1 MASVSR
7 VAEPGPRELSTGRV
21 LWLVARLSLRR
32 SYNRLGNVW
41 RRKPKS
47 GEASA
52 TGPSV
57 TGPNVAGPSVAGPSV
72 RTRNATGRKET
83 GGKLLLAFMAIV
95 FAWQT
100 VTTSARLMQRVS
112 RLTEQRAHA
121 DVVVLDPVTYHLI
134 RLAAAQQEDVGQPL
148 SAEGKALLERALD
161 RPEFGL
167 SDEAREARGAQIR
180 DTFQSRGLDGF
191 HESTIPEDRFWPSA
205 ELWYDGGSPLG
216 VLKPL
221 GVVAFFLALAQILQH
236 VAGSDDDLARVG
248 PGLEWLFTFPVRAR
262 ALFLARAV
270 AAPFASPLAWVV
282 LLPFYAVVFACA
294 GQGAFG
300 VLSAAAAAI
309 YIALLGGGLR
319 VLLETT
325 LRRALPAIW
334 VSRVQ
339 AVLLTLS
346 LLPLAAGYT
355 VAFSPVTSGMLHWA
369 SELPSLALYEPL
381 TLPLAWA
388 LGGSQAGLAA
398 LLALGLLGVWL
409 VASVAVAER
418 MVQGGVT
425 TGAGEHG
432 AVRSRGESGV
442 ASRVGFSR
450 GVLLKE
456 WRALLRDRRT
466 RAQAFFGPLLLFGMQ
481 FVLNPSLARAITSNA
496 RHAATAAFAVSAFS
510 LTTSAFT
517 ALASEGPAL
526 YWLYTAPVPLG
537 RALLEKLWVRGV
549 VSAVFGLLVFVVA
562 WVTTPSL
569 FVPSLPYAALALVGI
584 ALYAVIAVG
593 IGTLGTDVLEPEPR
607 RRVRPGGIYL
617 FMLLAALFAH
627 AIYTPSW
634 WAKLVQ
640 LVLSALL
647 AFAVW
652 QKLAERLPFLLDPTE
667 APPPAI
673 SVADGVMA
681 ALAFFVLQ
689 SLFGFAFGDDEQPPA
704 LTLLIAFVS
713 AGSTVA
719 LVALFIFRRNR
730 VPDLMRALGLRQAPE
745 RRSRSAASIALG
757 VGSGVLA
764 ALLALAYLWIARRV
778 PQLAS
783 RFDDA
788 RQSIDQLDTDARL
801 WMLAVA
807 IVAAPLFEEFIFRGI
822 LYKGF
827 RHSVRAPLAALSSA
841 LVFALM
847 HPAITALPVFIM
859 AVLAATAYERT
870 RWLMTPVAAHMTY
883 NAIVFGSALLN

>member
-1 MASVSR
+1 MASANPTEVT
-7 VAEPGPRELSTGRV
+7 PRELSTGRV

-32 SYNRLGNVW
+32 SYNRIGNVW
-41 RRKPKS
+41 RRKSKS
-47 GEASA
+47 GERRV

-57 TGPNVAGPSVAGPSV
+57 IEPSVTSQNVTGRS
-72 RTRNATGRKET
+72 ATGRKET
-83 GGKLLLAFMAIV
+83 GGKILLAFMALV

-134 RLAAAQQEDVGQPL
+134 RLAAEQGEVGQPL
-148 SAEGKALLERALD
+148 TAEGQALLDRAVD
-161 RPEFGL
+161 RFEFGL
-167 SDEAREARGAQIR
+167 SDEALEARGQQIR
-180 DTFQSRGLDGF
+180 DTFQKRGLDGF
-191 HESTIPEDRFWPSA
+191 HESAIPDGRLWPSA
-205 ELWYDGGSPLG
+205 ELWYDAGNPLG

-221 GVVAFFLALAQILQH
+221 GVVAFFLALAQVLQH

-270 AAPFASPLAWVV
+270 AAPFTSPLAWVV
-282 LLPFYAVVFACA
+282 LFPFYAVVFACA

-339 AVLLTLS
+339 AVLLTFS

-355 VAFSPVTSGMLHWA
+355 VAFSPVTSGVLHWA
-369 SELPSLALYEPL
+369 SELPPRVLYEPL
-381 TLPLAWA
+381 TLPLVWA
-388 LGGSQAGLAA
+388 ARGAHGGQAA
-398 LLALGLLGVWL
+398 LLAFGLLGVWL
-409 VASVAVAER
+409 AASVAVAER
-418 MVQGGVT
+418 MVRDGVT
-425 TGAGEHG
+425 TGAGDHR
-432 AVRSRGESGV
+432 AVRGGGESAV
-442 ASRVGFSR
+442 ATRPSFTR

-466 RAQAFFGPLLLFGMQ
+466 RAQAFFGPLLLFAMQ
-481 FVLNPSLARAITSNA
+481 FVLNPSLARALTSNA

-510 LTTSAFT
+510 LTTSAFA

-526 YWLYTAPVPLG
+526 YWLYMAPVPLG
-537 RALLEKLWVRGV
+537 RALLEKLCVRGV
-549 VSAVFGLLVFVVA
+549 VSAAFGLLVFVVA

-569 FVPSLPYAALALVGI
+569 LVPSLPYAALALVGI

-652 QKLAERLPFLLDPTE
+652 QKLVERLPFLLDPTE
-667 APPPAI
+667 APPPVI

-689 SLFGFAFGDDEQPPA
+689 SLFGLALGDDEQAPA
-704 LTLLIAFVS
+704 LTLLIAFVCS
-713 AGSTVA
+713 GSTVA
-719 LVALFIFRRNR
+719 LVALFMFRRNR
-730 VPDLMRALGLRQAPE
+730 VPDLMLALGLRQTPE
-745 RRSRSAASIALG
+745 RRSRSASSVALG
-757 VGSGVLA
+757 VGSGAFA
-764 ALLALAYLWIARRV
+764 ALLALAYLWLARRV

-783 RFDDA
+783 SFDEA
-788 RQSIDQLDTDARL
+788 QKSIDQLDTDARY
-801 WMLAVA
+801 WMLAMAV
-807 IVAAPLFEEFIFRGI
+807 VAAPLFEEFIFRGI

-827 RHSVRAPLAALSSA
+827 RHSVRAPLAAFSSA
-841 LVFALM
+841 LVFALV
-847 HPAITALPVFIM
+847 HPAITALPVFVM

-883 NAIVFGSALLN
+883 NAIVFGSTLLR